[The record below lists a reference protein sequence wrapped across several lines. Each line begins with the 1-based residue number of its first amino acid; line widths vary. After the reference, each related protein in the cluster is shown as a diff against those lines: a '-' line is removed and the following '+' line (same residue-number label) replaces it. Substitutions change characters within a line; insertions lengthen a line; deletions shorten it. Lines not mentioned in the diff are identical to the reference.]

1 MSTREHEGPES
12 QTTAF
17 GIRPLWFFTGSL
29 LWMCALGSA
38 LALWLTDRERNTAA
52 SEPAVANSAVAVTTD
67 RPEALSAADE
77 DEDGAPEPGV
87 LTLPVNASSGDGQ
100 VIDLSELMRNT
111 QPAQPEAMWD
121 PNGVEDFAFTNIDGR
136 TITKADLLGRPW
148 AICFVFTKCLG
159 PCPTVTKQLHDLQMR
174 LKEYDVRLV
183 TLTVDPARD
192 TPEVLANYAKLNGAD
207 PEKWYFLTGDQS
219 EIYGLI
225 HRSFRMPVQETFG
238 PDRQE
243 GFEIIHSTNV
253 MLVDAN
259 GVIRGKFNAAKD
271 AEMSQLRRELQSLAI
286 RMPVAAK
293 EPVIESEAE
302 TPLADSK

>member
-1 MSTREHEGPES
+1 MSTREYEGPKS
-12 QTTAF
+12 ATTAF

-29 LWMCALGSA
+29 LWVSVLGSA
-38 LALWLTDRERNTAA
+38 LALWLTDRERHTAA
-52 SEPAVANSAVAVTTD
+52 SEPTVAVTTA
-67 RPEALSAADE
+67 RPETRSAARDADDE
-77 DEDGAPEPGV
+77 APAPRL
-87 LTLPVNASSGDGQ
+87 LTLPVNGSAGDGQ

-121 PNGVEDFAFTNIDGR
+121 PNGVEDFAFTNMDGR
-136 TITKADLLGRPW
+136 TIAKADLLGRPW

-159 PCPTVTKQLHDLQMR
+159 PCPTVTKQLHDLQAR

-219 EIYGLI
+219 AIYGLI

-259 GVIRGKFNAAKD
+259 GVVRGKFNAAKD
-271 AEMSQLRRELQSLAI
+271 AEMSQLRRELQALAI
-286 RMPVAAK
+286 KMPVATK